1 MIQAARFLFSQ
12 RMGFVAVR
20 LGFFAAFFMVAGV
33 LFSPHAGAAE
43 VRDPLEP
50 FNRKIFAFNQEV
62 DRLVLKPV
70 AQGYEYILPRFV
82 RTGINNFFDNLL
94 YPTVFVNQFLQ
105 GKFRLAV
112 QDFGRFAINSTMGI
126 GGLFDVASEV
136 GLMEHDE
143 DFGQTFGV
151 WGMTPGP
158 YLVVPLWGPST
169 LRDGIGEVAGLY
181 TNPMFYLEDETTRYV
196 AFGLSL
202 IDTRAELLGAEKL
215 LSGDEYLFMRDAY
228 LQRRDFLINDGEQ
241 TNDPFLDAGE

>member
-1 MIQAARFLFSQ
+1 MIQAARFSSFRKTEYL
-12 RMGFVAVR
+12 AIWA
-20 LGFFAAFFMVAGV
+20 GFFVVLMVLAGA
-33 LFSPHAGAAE
+33 LFSPAAQATE

-50 FNRKIFAFNQEV
+50 INRKIFAFNREV
-62 DRLVLKPV
+62 DRLVLEPV
-70 AQGYEYILPRFV
+70 ARGYVRVLPDFV
-82 RTGINNFFDNLL
+82 RTGISNFFDNLL

-105 GKFRLAV
+105 GKFQLAV
-112 QDFGRFAINSTMGI
+112 QDFGRFAINTTMGI

-136 GLMEHDE
+136 GLPEHDE

-151 WGMTPGP
+151 WGITPGP

-181 TNPMFYLEDETTRYV
+181 TNPMFYLEDDTTRYV

-202 IDTRAELLGAEKL
+202 IDTRAELLGAEEL

-228 LQRRDFLINDGEQ
+228 LQQRAFLVNDGEQ
-241 TNDPFLDAGE
+241 TDDPFLDADE